1 MNLLFSI
8 NQGYKKHLIECIH
21 SIQRFM
27 PEDGYDIY
35 ILHSDLT
42 NKDIKE
48 IKQKLDE
55 TIRFH
60 FIYVD
65 RQMVTN
71 FPKTKRYPEEIYYRI
86 YAKQFLPEDIDR
98 ILYLDADT
106 IIINPL
112 DELYNKDFEGNYY
125 LACTHVRKFLNKINM
140 IRLGIDEKCQYINS
154 GVMLINLKKLRQ
166 EQDLNEVSEYVDK
179 HKDFLMLP
187 DQDIITALYGKKVG
201 ILDSRLYNLSDR
213 MIYIQNT
220 TIGKQKINLE
230 WIKKHTVI
238 IHYYGKQKPWNENY
252 KGILSKFYQENLK
265 EMEENV

>member
-1 MNLLFSI
+1 MNLLFSADHS
-8 NQGYKKHLIECIH
+8 YKKHLIECIH
-21 SIQRFM
+21 SIQRF
-27 PEDGYDIY
+27 ETKDGYDIY
-35 ILHSDLT
+35 ILYSDFT
-42 NKDIKE
+42 EEDIEEIKE
-48 IKQKLDE
+48 RFGT

-65 RQMVTN
+65 KQMVTN

-112 DELYNKDFEGNYY
+112 DELYNKEFHDNYY
-125 LACTHVRKFLNKINM
+125 LACTHVRKVLNKINL

-166 EQDLNEVSEYVDK
+166 EQNLEEVREYVDK

-187 DQDIITALYGKKVG
+187 DQDIITALYGNKVG

-213 MIYIQNT
+213 IIYIQNT
-220 TIGKQKINLE
+220 TIGKSKIDIAWVQKN
-230 WIKKHTVI
+230 TVI
-238 IHYYGKQKPWNENY
+238 IHYYGKQKPWNDNY
-252 KGILSKFYQENLK
+252 KGILSKFYQDNLK